1 LVVQRRA
8 LGRVAQRRVADED
21 LPRLGQAAAILATVL
36 AQAEEGDLEAEG
48 IAVGTVEPTG
58 DVPPFFGEIGV
69 AALVLGK
76 ADAVGGVG
84 LPDRGRVVP
93 LGGRRDGYHQQAE
106 QDSETKGEQL
116 SHRDRR
122 FEPNSSGAGRHG

>member
-1 LVVQRRA
+1 MQRRA
-8 LGRVAQRRVADED
+8 LGRVAQGRVADED
-21 LPRLGQAAAILATVL
+21 LPGLGQAAAIIATVL

-58 DVPPFFGEIGV
+58 DVPPFFAEAGV

-84 LPDRGRVVP
+84 LPHGGSVAP
-93 LGGRRDGYHQQAE
+93 LGGRRHGHDQQAE
-106 QDSETKGEQL
+106 QDSEAEGGE
-116 SHRDRR
+116 
-122 FEPNSSGAGRHG
+122 